1 MLLLLLQALNS
12 WLQLRVVS
20 AHWELTREIEQYCD
34 ATENAILEARS
45 VGNDA
50 LADRLL
56 QRFARASNIVI
67 PPIGSVAPTTRAGI
81 PSAKL

>member
-1 MLLLLLQALNS
+1 VLLLLLQALNS

-20 AHWELTREIEQYCD
+20 AHWELTREIEKYCD

-50 LADRLL
+50 LADRLRE
-56 QRFARASNIVI
+56 RFARASSIVV
-67 PPIGSVAPTTRAGI
+67 PTAGSVASTAGANI
-81 PSAKL
+81 PSTKP

>member
-1 MLLLLLQALNS
+1 
-12 WLQLRVVS
+12 LRVVS

-34 ATENAILEARS
+34 ATENAILEARNA
-45 VGNDA
+45 GNDA

-56 QRFARASNIVI
+56 QRFTRASGIVV
-67 PPIGSVAPTTRAGI
+67 PPIGSAAPSAGAGI

>member
-20 AHWELTREIEQYCD
+20 AHWELTREIERYCD

-56 QRFARASNIVI
+56 QRFARASSIVV
-67 PPIGSVAPTTRAGI
+67 PAVGSATPATGPNV
-81 PSAKL
+81 PSTKP

>member
-1 MLLLLLQALNS
+1 VLLLLLQALNS
-12 WLQLRVVS
+12 WLQLRVIS
-20 AHWELTREIEQYCD
+20 AHWELTREIEKYCD

-56 QRFARASNIVI
+56 QRFTRASSIVV
-67 PPIGSVAPTTRAGI
+67 PAAGSVASTAGANI
-81 PSAKL
+81 PSAKP

>member
-20 AHWELTREIEQYCD
+20 AHWELTREIERYCD

-56 QRFARASNIVI
+56 QRFARASSIVV
-67 PPIGSVAPTTRAGI
+67 PATGSVAPSAGANI